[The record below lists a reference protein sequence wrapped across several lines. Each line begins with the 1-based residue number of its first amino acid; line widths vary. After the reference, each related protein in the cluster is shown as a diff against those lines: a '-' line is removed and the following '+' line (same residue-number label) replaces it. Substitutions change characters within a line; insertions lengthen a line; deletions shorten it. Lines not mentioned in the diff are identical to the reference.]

1 VILRV
6 LIAVGRGVADGVFK
20 DSDFLNV
27 WQEIQRT
34 IIFDDSWV
42 MSSQWLHISQPFPEM
57 KSFSFGDVS
66 CQSLSIFQTKGKVNM
81 DL

>member
-1 VILRV
+1 MF
-6 LIAVGRGVADGVFK
+6 AHSWMECADGPFT

-42 MSSQWLHISQPFPEM
+42 MSSQWLHISQSFPEM

-66 CQSLSIFQTKGKVNM
+66 CKSHSISFVKSSLV
-81 DL
+81 